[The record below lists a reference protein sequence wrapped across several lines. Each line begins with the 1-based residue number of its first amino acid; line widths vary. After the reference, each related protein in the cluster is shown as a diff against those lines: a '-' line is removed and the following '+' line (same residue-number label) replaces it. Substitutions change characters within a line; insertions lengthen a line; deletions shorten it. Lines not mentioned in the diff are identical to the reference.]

1 MSEKKAKKNR
11 KELRLEALKTIR
23 RLRELRKTD
32 TADLTEEQADEACKL
47 MDKIREISTDINIQQ
62 IEGAS
67 EERDYW
73 ADLTISGH
81 PPAGDNDFSD
91 EHRSGGNGYEI
102 RLAHQSKD
110 YRSLFGAE
118 PRNQYTWE
126 DRGTTFFQALFS
138 GRYHPGLEKR
148 MIEGISS
155 EGGFLVP
162 SETASEIH
170 AVSLENEIVMP
181 RSNVVPM
188 LTNTKSFP
196 GLKIGDH
203 SSNLFGGFTASY
215 VAETG
220 TITEADPKARS
231 VNVNLRKL
239 IGMLRFSNEL
249 LADLPNGGKQIIN
262 ICGKGLGWYRDK
274 FFLKGNGAGQ
284 PLGILNSNCLVT
296 VAKETGQAADTI
308 TYMNLCDMMSSM
320 YAGSFGNS
328 VWIAHQT
335 TIPQLLTLTL
345 DVGTAGTHIPVMK
358 ESDGKFSILTRP
370 VIFTEKTEVLGDK
383 GDIILADFSQY
394 LIGLKEEM
402 RIDLSGHFY
411 FTTDETLARLIERHD
426 GLPLWDTTLT
436 LEDGSTEVS
445 PFVTLAE
452 RT

>member
-1 MSEKKAKKNR
+1 MNKKELKLKALKAIKR
-11 KELRLEALKTIR
+11 LKELRKISNS
-23 RLRELRKTD
+23 
-32 TADLTEEQADEACKL
+32 DLTEAQRDEIPAL
-47 MDKIREISTDINIQQ
+47 MNEIRELSTDISIVD
-62 IEGAS
+62 IEDGS
-67 EERDYW
+67 DTVNHWKNRSLNDPPPGDDDLDGQHRD
-73 ADLTISGH
+73 
-81 PPAGDNDFSD
+81 
-91 EHRSGGNGYEI
+91 RGGNGYEI
-102 RLAHQSKD
+102 RTANQSKD

-126 DRGTTFFQALFS
+126 DRDTTFFQALFS

-220 TITEADPKARS
+220 TITEADPKTRS

-262 ICGKGLGWYRDK
+262 ICGKGLGWYRDR

-308 TYMNLCDMMSSM
+308 VYENLTKMMSSM

-335 TIPQLLTLTL
+335 TIPQLLTLTI

-402 RIDLSGHFY
+402 RIDLSEHFY

-445 PFVTLAE
+445 PFVTLAA
-452 RT
+452 R